1 VKLGVRIALVI
12 AGALAVG
19 LTLSILLFVG
29 WLHAPRS
36 HVIAAIQYLVTSGV
50 VSLAAGGSA
59 MVLAARFVPSLG
71 AKIAIASLVGSV
83 AGMVN
88 VMWTPLLMF
97 SERSDRDIL
106 LITML
111 YFLTISCAFAFLVAS
126 ITSRQIQALHE
137 GALRLASGEFE
148 TEVRVQGVD
157 ELADLGR
164 AFNRMSF
171 ELGASFARER
181 QLESE
186 RRDLI
191 AAVSHDLR
199 TPLTSIR
206 AMIEAINDGV
216 VTDSDAVKR
225 YLGLIQHESE
235 HLGRLI
241 EDLFELVRIDSGNLE
256 LRLAVV
262 PLADLVAEVV
272 DAMRAG
278 AELKGVTLIAACDD
292 VPGVAVDAPRMQRVL
307 TNLIGNAVRHTPPGG
322 QVNVA
327 VRWIQG
333 HVQVEV
339 ADTGEGI
346 ALEDQAHVFDRF
358 YRGEKSR
365 SRESGGAGL
374 GLAIARGI
382 VEAHRGHIRLESQ
395 PGHGARFIVEL

>member
-1 VKLGVRIALVI
+1 VKLGWRIALVV
-12 AGALAVG
+12 AASLAVG
-19 LTLSILLFVG
+19 LALSILLFVE

-36 HVIAAIQYLVTSGV
+36 HLIAALQYLVTSGL
-50 VSLAAGGSA
+50 VSLAAGGGA

-71 AKIAIASLVGSV
+71 VKIAIASLAGSV
-83 AGMVN
+83 AGLVN

-97 SERSDRDIL
+97 SEQSDRDIL
-106 LITML
+106 IITML
-111 YFLTISCAFAFLVAS
+111 YFLAISCAFAFLVAA
-126 ITSRQIQALHE
+126 ITSRQIHALHE
-137 GALRLASGEFE
+137 GALKLAAGEFDAQ
-148 TEVRVQGVD
+148 VQVQGVD
-157 ELADLGR
+157 EVADLGR
-164 AFNRMSF
+164 AFNRMST

-181 QLESE
+181 RLEGE

-216 VTDSDAVKR
+216 VTEADAVKR
-225 YLGLIQHESE
+225 YLGLIQSESE

-272 DAMRAG
+272 DAMRVQ
-278 AELKGVTLIAACDD
+278 AEHKGVTLVAACGE
-292 VPGVAVDAPRMQRVL
+292 VPAVAVDAPRMQRVL

-322 QVNVA
+322 HVNVS
-327 VRWIQG
+327 VRWLDG

-382 VEAHRGHIRLESQ
+382 VEAHSGHIRMESS
-395 PGHGARFIVEL
+395 PGQGSRFIVEL

>member
-1 VKLGVRIALVI
+1 MKLQVRIGLVV
-12 AGALAVG
+12 AGSLAVG
-19 LTLSILLFVG
+19 LALSLLLFVE

-36 HVIAAIQYLVTSGV
+36 HVIAAFQYLITSGL
-50 VSLAAGGSA
+50 VSLAAGGGA

-71 AKIAIASLVGSV
+71 VKIAVASMAGSL
-83 AGMVN
+83 AGIVN

-97 SERSDRDIL
+97 SEQSDRNIL
-106 LITML
+106 TVTML
-111 YFLTISCAFAFLVAS
+111 YFLAISCAFAFLIAT
-126 ITSRQIQALHE
+126 ITSRQIHVLHE
-137 GALRLASGEFE
+137 GALRLAAGEFDAH
-148 TEVRVQGVD
+148 VQVQGVD
-157 ELADLGR
+157 EVADLGR
-164 AFNRMSF
+164 AFNRMST
-171 ELGASFARER
+171 ELGDSFARER
-181 QLESE
+181 RLESE

-216 VTDSDAVKR
+216 VTEADAVKR

-262 PLADLVAEVV
+262 PLEQLVAEVV
-272 DAMRAG
+272 DAMRVQ
-278 AELKGVTLIAACDD
+278 AEGKGVMLVARCDE
-292 VPGVAVDAPRMQRVL
+292 VPAVAVDALRMQRVL

-327 VRWIQG
+327 VRWQNG

-346 ALEDQAHVFDRF
+346 ALEDQPHVFERF

-365 SRESGGAGL
+365 SRENGGAGL

-382 VEAHRGHIRLESQ
+382 VEAHSGHIRLESR
-395 PGHGARFIVEL
+395 PGQGSRFIVEL